1 MENGIDQQLDPS
13 DTRQEPYNSFME
25 RIFGLEVP
33 SEEENR
39 LLIQKAQAGDKK
51 AMEEAVLRNARL
63 VMYAIQK
70 NYPRQ
75 ELYED
80 LIQEGFMGLMR
91 AVEIFDGK
99 KGCMFSTYAYGWI
112 RSAIFRGIDNGIRT
126 IRLPVHVTQKMLRAR
141 RENEK
146 RMRQGLPELTDEEA
160 MESFGVS
167 PEVARGIHGMEA
179 MVSLSTRMAACEEK
193 ELGELIADDR
203 RDIETA
209 VLERLEAA

>member
-13 DTRQEPYNSFME
+13 DTRQEQYNSFME
-25 RIFGLEVP
+25 RILGLEVP

-99 KGCMFSTYAYGWI
+99 KGCMFSTYAYWWI
-112 RSAIFRGIDNGIRT
+112 RSAIFRGIDNGIRAV
-126 IRLPVHVTQKMLRAR
+126 RLPVHVTQKMLRAR
-141 RENEK
+141 KENEK
-146 RMRQGLPELTDEEA
+146 RMRQGLPELTDEEVR
-160 MESFGVS
+160 ESFGVS

-179 MVSLSTRMAACEEK
+179 MTSLNTPHGRM
-193 ELGELIADDR
+193 
-203 RDIETA
+203 
-209 VLERLEAA
+209 